1 MLNAIVI
8 DDELEARTLLKYEIA
23 AHCPDLVVVAEAET
37 VEQAVKV
44 IEQHLPDLI
53 FLDVKLSDG
62 VGFDVL
68 EKIAEQDI
76 KVIFTTAYSKYALK
90 AIKFSALDYLLKP
103 IDGLELQQAVS
114 KLQNIKENDYRKNLN
129 SFITN
134 KTLEGNKKKIAL
146 STSKGVMVTSV
157 EDIIYLQS
165 ERNYTRIYTSAK
177 YPLLISKPLK
187 DFEEMLSPHGFE
199 RIHTSYLIN
208 LNHLVQ
214 YDNKEGGFVTLGNN
228 IQLPV
233 ARRKRASLLKTLNL
247 LND

>member
-8 DDELEARTLLKYEIA
+8 DDEELARNLLKHEIA
-23 AHCPDLVVVAEAET
+23 EHCPDINVVAEAES

-44 IEQHLPDLI
+44 IEEHLPELI
-53 FLDVKLSDG
+53 FLDVKLTDG

-68 EKIAEQDI
+68 EQVAEHDV

-103 IDGLELQQAVS
+103 IDGIELKQAVN
-114 KLQNIKENDYRKNLN
+114 KLQKIKAKEYQKHLN
-129 SFITN
+129 NFISN

-146 STSKGVMVTSV
+146 STSKGVTITQL
-157 EDIIYLQS
+157 EDIIYIQS
-165 ERNYTRIYTSAK
+165 ERNYTRIYFSNK
-177 YPLLISKPLK
+177 HPELISKPLK
-187 DFEEMLSPHGFE
+187 EFEEMLSPHGFE
-199 RIHTSYLIN
+199 RIHASYLIN
-208 LNHLVQ
+208 MNHLIQ
-214 YDNKEGGFVTLGNN
+214 YDNKEGGFVTLQNN

-233 ARRKRASLLKTLNL
+233 ARRKRAALLKTISQ